1 MKTRQRLLAVIPPLE
16 ECYRPVFMLQYID
29 FLGKHC
35 RAELKYFSCSVKW
48 FIVFAIYAQSSNIL
62 GSTSKIVNFARI
74 DSPATSEYLKKFW
87 WQSLN
92 SHSKLSNAF
101 SSTTQEVSQC

>member
-35 RAELKYFSCSVKW
+35 RAELKYFSCSVKC
-48 FIVFAIYAQSSNIL
+48 FIVLAIHAQSSNIL
-62 GSTSKIVNFARI
+62 DSMYQTSKIVHFARI
-74 DSPATSEYLKKFW
+74 DSPDTSEYLKKF
-87 WQSLN
+87 
-92 SHSKLSNAF
+92 
-101 SSTTQEVSQC
+101 